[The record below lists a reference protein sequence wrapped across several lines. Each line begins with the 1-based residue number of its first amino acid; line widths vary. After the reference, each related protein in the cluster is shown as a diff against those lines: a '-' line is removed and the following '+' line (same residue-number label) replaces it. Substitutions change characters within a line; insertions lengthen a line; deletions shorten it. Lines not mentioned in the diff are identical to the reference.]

1 MKQRCLSWNTNTLST
16 LCVCVCTAPWVRMT
30 AEPWGGKTASLR
42 EEASFHPCSYQKIK
56 PTNTLS
62 WEGGTKKSER
72 CWPAPASAVPRPR
85 EDAPISSPRSR
96 RTTQA
101 ATAVAAK
108 VLLELAGEID
118 QICSSTVWLGEI
130 YQVCSITFQCSC
142 WGKWPSQ
149 YFKLRDQVHFGQ
161 CIKLWYVGKKLT
173 MPQDSDCWFSTF
185 ELAMHVTGLKMA
197 SENLI
202 LD

>member
-1 MKQRCLSWNTNTLST
+1 MKQRCLSWNTNTLLT
-16 LCVCVCTAPWVRMT
+16 LWVCVWTALWVRMT
-30 AEPWGGKTASLR
+30 AEPWGGKAASLR

-62 WEGGTKKSER
+62 WESGTKKSEG

-101 ATAVAAK
+101 ATAAAAK
-108 VLLELAGEID
+108 VLFELAGEID

-130 YQVCSITFQCSC
+130 DQLCSSNFCLGEIDQLCSSTFQV
-142 WGKWPSQ
+142 GKMTKPIFQ
-149 YFKLRDQVHFGQ
+149 AQRDQVHFVQ
-161 CIKLWYVGKKLT
+161 CL
-173 MPQDSDCWFSTF
+173 SD
-185 ELAMHVTGLKMA
+185 
-197 SENLI
+197 
-202 LD
+202 LDK